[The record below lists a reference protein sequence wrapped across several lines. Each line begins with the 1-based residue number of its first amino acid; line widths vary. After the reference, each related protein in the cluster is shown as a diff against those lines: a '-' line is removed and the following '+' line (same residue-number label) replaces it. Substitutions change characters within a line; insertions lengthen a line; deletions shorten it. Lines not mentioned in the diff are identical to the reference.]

1 MSCKAPLTAA
11 LRKISA
17 CKETTQRPNN
27 WSNMGSWL
35 MSQSSFIRE
44 KSCDVRIDTGND
56 SSEMIDWD
64 GDRKLVQYAFSQVVH
79 DAHKARAIILMEAVM
94 LYNNPFV
101 QAAAL
106 FGFISAMTYAVFFV
120 IITLIWIKAAG
131 DEVDD
136 NKRRGREKKRL
147 KRPYEI
153 LSVKLCMAIGAIST
167 FICLT
172 YGFLTGA
179 LAKHNGSI
187 LPVFSEMMSSIAENA
202 FIGLW
207 VIFGL
212 CMFFGGSSS
221 PEDEEEAAGEGS
233 GNRNKWFQCPIRTKK
248 TAPGEI
254 LERLLVL
261 L

>member
-44 KSCDVRIDTGND
+44 KSCDVRIDTGNSGLEKVRIRID

-120 IITLIWIKAAG
+120 IITLGW
-131 DEVDD
+131 
-136 NKRRGREKKRL
+136 
-147 KRPYEI
+147 
-153 LSVKLCMAIGAIST
+153 
-167 FICLT
+167 
-172 YGFLTGA
+172 
-179 LAKHNGSI
+179 
-187 LPVFSEMMSSIAENA
+187 
-202 FIGLW
+202 
-207 VIFGL
+207 
-212 CMFFGGSSS
+212 
-221 PEDEEEAAGEGS
+221 
-233 GNRNKWFQCPIRTKK
+233 
-248 TAPGEI
+248 
-254 LERLLVL
+254 
-261 L
+261 